1 MAQIQ
6 IQCCC
11 GYGVGLS
18 CNCDSTP
25 SLPYAAGTAVKR
37 KKKKESTIGQTK
49 ADNKPTKMIFSNY
62 IQKGIKEIML
72 QTDG

>member
-37 KKKKESTIGQTK
+37 KKESTIGQTK